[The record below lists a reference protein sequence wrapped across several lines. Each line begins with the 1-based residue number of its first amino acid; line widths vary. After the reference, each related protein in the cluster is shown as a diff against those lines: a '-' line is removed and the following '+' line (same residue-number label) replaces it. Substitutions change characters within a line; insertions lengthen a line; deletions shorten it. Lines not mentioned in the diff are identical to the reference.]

1 MPECKYIFTLHVCIF
16 LEHLYGILTF
26 ALRNV
31 LAVVGM
37 TADDHLKGLLGSLL
51 EIQKGGGLRIA
62 DM

>member
-1 MPECKYIFTLHVCIF
+1 MQIYFYAARLYIF
-16 LEHLYGILTF
+16 EHLYGILTF